1 MKVSKVATATAR
13 RVFLMCRTDG
23 RLDETRLRSSVHWL
37 VRTKPRNYRGV
48 LWALKRMVRLEIDRR
63 HAVIESS
70 GELDEQ
76 TKLRIATNLG
86 AKYGDDLQ
94 FTYRTVPDLIGGL
107 RIRVG
112 SDVWDGTV
120 KGRLDR
126 LANAF

>member
-1 MKVSKVATATAR
+1 MKVPKVATATAR

-23 RLDETRLRSSVHWL
+23 RLDETRLRSTVQWL

-48 LWALKRMVRLEIDRR
+48 LWALKRMVRLEADRR

-86 AKYGDDLQ
+86 TKYGDDLQ
-94 FTYRTVPDLIGGL
+94 LTYRTVPDLIGGL

-112 SDVWDGTV
+112 SVVWDGTV
-120 KGRLDR
+120 TGRLDR

>member
-13 RVFLMCRTDG
+13 RVFRMCWTNG
-23 RLDETRLRSSVHWL
+23 RFDETKLRGAMKWL
-37 VRTKPRNYRGV
+37 TRTKPRNYRGV
-48 LWALKRMVRLEIDRR
+48 LTALKRMVRLELDRR
-63 HAVIESS
+63 HAVIEST

-76 TKLRIATNLG
+76 TKLRIAANLG
-86 AKYGDDLQ
+86 AKCGADLS

-126 LANAF
+126 LADAF

>member
-23 RLDETRLRSSVHWL
+23 RLDEARLRGAVHWL

-48 LWALKRMVRLEIDRR
+48 LGAPKRMVRLEADRR
-63 HAVIESS
+63 HAVIESAD
-70 GELDEQ
+70 ELDQQ
-76 TKLRIATNLG
+76 TRLRIAANLG
-86 AKYGDDLQ
+86 AKYGADLQ
-94 FTYRTVPDLIGGL
+94 FTYRTVPGLIGGL
-107 RIRVG
+107 RVRVG